1 MIRETNMPFA
11 EYGQYDGCGLAELI
25 KTRKVSVEEVVDTAI
40 DKIQSI
46 NGKLNGVIWPMY
58 DMAREG
64 LESLPDGPFKGVPF
78 LVKDL
83 NLAWAN
89 TRLTSG
95 SRYMKDYYVD
105 HDAPLATA
113 FKQSGVVALGKTNTP
128 EFGITGTTESAL
140 FGPCRNPWNTDHIAG
155 GSSGGSA
162 ASVAA
167 GLVPMAHSS
176 DGAGSIRIPAACC
189 GLVGLKPSRGRTFS
203 PGSHGDV
210 FHSYSHHFLV
220 SRTVRDTATM
230 LDCVSDTSPYA
241 PRRPEYPFSSRRE
254 PGQLRIHFSGATPND
269 RPIDPQITDALN
281 KTAELLTS
289 LGHIVEERPLDV
301 DFRHFYRHFGVVGAS
316 QLAADI
322 EEFSEEF
329 GRQPEDHELEPLSK
343 RNIEAGKMR
352 SGARVIKALREV
364 RLFTRL
370 MEEEFRN
377 IDVYLMPVLATP
389 VPKIGYLDPNTLDP
403 REQDKRSA
411 EVFPYTPPFN
421 ATGQPAISL
430 PLFQDTDGLPIGMQ
444 FIAKFADDATLLALA
459 WQLEEALPWRERKP
473 PIYA

>member
-1 MIRETNMPFA
+1 MPFA

-25 KTRKVSVEEVVDTAI
+25 KNKEVSIADVVETAI
-40 DKIQSI
+40 DKIESI
-46 NGKLNGVIWPMY
+46 NPDLNAVIWPMY
-58 DMAREG
+58 DMARES
-64 LESLPDGPFKGVPF
+64 LDHLPDGPFKGVPF

-95 SRYMKDYYVD
+95 SRYMKDYHVD

-113 FKQSGVVALGKTNTP
+113 FKQSGIVALGKTNTP
-128 EFGITGTTESAL
+128 EFGITGTTEPAL
-140 FGPCRNPWNTDHIAG
+140 FGPCRNPWNTEHIAG

-203 PGSHGDV
+203 PGAHGDV
-210 FHSYSHHFLV
+210 FHSYSHHYLV

-241 PRRPEYPFSSRRE
+241 PGRPEYPFAQRRE
-254 PGQLRIHFSGATPND
+254 PGQLRIHFSGATAND
-269 RPIDPQITDALN
+269 RKIDPQISSALN
-281 KTAELLTS
+281 QTAELLSS
-289 LGHIVEERPLDV
+289 LGHIVEERPLGV
-301 DFRHFYRHFGVVGAS
+301 DLRHFYRHFGVVGAS

-322 EEFSEEF
+322 EEFSEEL
-329 GRQPEDHELEPLSK
+329 GRQPENHELEPLSK

-370 MEEEFRN
+370 MEEEFRD
-377 IDVYLMPVLATP
+377 IDVYLMPVLGTP

-430 PLFQDTDGLPIGMQ
+430 PLFQDSNGLPIGMQ
-444 FIAKFADDATLLALA
+444 FITKFADDSTLLSLA
-459 WQLEEALPWRERKP
+459 WQLEEALPWHERKP
-473 PIYA
+473 PIYV